1 MKSIIYSNRH
11 IYNLLMRLS
20 YHTGYTDR
28 LARVAE
34 LVENGSAVL
43 DVCCGPCNLFPL
55 LARKGISYRGL
66 DLNTTFV
73 RDAQRRGIEAQT
85 FDLLSENLPE
95 GQFDYIMMLSSLY
108 QFIPR
113 EKAMVSRMLAA
124 TKSYVIIAEPIVNL
138 IDRLPQ
144 ILVKILAKLKDP
156 GNGPPPFCFND
167 TTLTQLMRGFEKNQ
181 VKTFYI
187 KGGKE
192 KIYLLK
198 KD

>member
-1 MKSIIYSNRH
+1 MG
-11 IYNLLMRLS
+11 
-20 YHTGYTDR
+20 T
-28 LARVAE
+28 
-34 LVENGSAVL
+34 
-43 DVCCGPCNLFPL
+43 
-55 LARKGISYRGL
+55 L

-85 FDLLSENLPE
+85 FDLLSENLPA
-95 GQFDYIMMLSSLY
+95 GQFDYIIMLSSLY

-144 ILVKILAKLKDP
+144 ILVKILAKLKNP
-156 GNGPPPFCFND
+156 GNGPTPFCLND
-167 TTLTQLMRGFEKNQ
+167 TTLTQLMWGFEINQ
-181 VKTFYI
+181 VKIFYI

-192 KIYLLK
+192 KVYLLK

>member
-1 MKSIIYSNRH
+1 
-11 IYNLLMRLS
+11 MRLS

-28 LARVAE
+28 LERVAE

-124 TKSYVIIAEPIVNL
+124 TKSYVIISEPIVNL
-138 IDRLPQ
+138 IDRLPKMLST
-144 ILVKILAKLKDP
+144 ILGKLKNP
-156 GNGPPPFCFND
+156 GNGPTPFCFTD
-167 TTLTQLMRGFEKNQ
+167 TTLTQLMGGFEKNQ

-187 KGGKE
+187 KGQKE
-192 KIYLLK
+192 KVYLLK
-198 KD
+198 RDQNLFEKESV